1 MVSRRGCTVA
11 GTGKHAKLAARQSR
25 RTIARERRA
34 LGQAPLATV
43 PPERLQEEAR
53 RCARSATVAEEVD
66 LRRVE
71 VFAVAAMGGV
81 RPELLDFRRITR

>member
-1 MVSRRGCTVA
+1 VVSRRGCTVA
-11 GTGKHAKLAARQSR
+11 GTGKHAKLVARQSR

-53 RCARSATVAEEVD
+53 RLREE
-66 LRRVE
+66 RHS
-71 VFAVAAMGGV
+71 G
-81 RPELLDFRRITR
+81 

>member
-1 MVSRRGCTVA
+1 LPPSRRSGC
-11 GTGKHAKLAARQSR
+11 R
-25 RTIARERRA
+25 R
-34 LGQAPLATV
+34 
-43 PPERLQEEAR
+43 RLDA
-53 RCARSATVAEEVD
+53 CARSATVAEEVD